1 MHSCVP
7 TLACPSRTRFG
18 GFIHTL
24 HRPLT
29 VCCAE
34 TAVWCVPDVRNACNS
49 RVRRRKCRSRR
60 AFSSL
65 RPPRFRRPPVADVVF
80 PGPETVLDVR
90 SMYITRTHPLYMHIQ
105 RTLPVG
111 KTEPRLFVVPNA
123 HRRRTVPLRA
133 RPGRRPRTTCAFD
146 PRKFE
151 FVASKQVQAMR
162 GKHIM
167 RVCPCYTA
175 FGTLNGIPIPGLE
188 PTFMLYARRHACFRT
203 GSLRHAEISGNR
215 CVSRPQNGRT
225 ERSTPVGRRRQI
237 GKNGFSEIYSRKV
250 RFLYFLA
257 FLLGVPSPQ

>member
-7 TLACPSRTRFG
+7 TLACPNRTRFSG
-18 GFIHTL
+18 LIHTR
-24 HRPLT
+24 HRPLP
-29 VCCAE
+29 VCCGE

-123 HRRRTVPLRA
+123 HRRRTVPVWA
-133 RPGRRPRTTCAFD
+133 RPRRRPRTRRAFD

-151 FVASKQVQAMR
+151 FVASKQVHTNR
-162 GKHIM
+162 VKHIM

-175 FGTLNGIPIPGLE
+175 FGTLHGIPIPGLE
-188 PTFMLYARRHACFRT
+188 PTFMLYARRHVRIRA
-203 GSLRHAEISGNR
+203 GSLRHAEIHGNR
-215 CVSRPQNGRT
+215 CVSRTQNGLA
-225 ERSTPVGRRRQI
+225 ERSTRFGRRRQI